1 VNFKDIDGAANP
13 AAFTA
18 GPAPKDAEIELY
30 EISDAT
36 DVCLGYLTDKEQQ
49 LMEGILENLSPEK
62 CWSMEK
68 QKLTDDEFLEVLI
81 DARAWEK
88 REY

>member
-1 VNFKDIDGAANP
+1 
-13 AAFTA
+13 
-18 GPAPKDAEIELY
+18 
-30 EISDAT
+30 
-36 DVCLGYLTDKEQQ
+36 
-49 LMEGILENLSPEK
+49 MEGILENLSPEK